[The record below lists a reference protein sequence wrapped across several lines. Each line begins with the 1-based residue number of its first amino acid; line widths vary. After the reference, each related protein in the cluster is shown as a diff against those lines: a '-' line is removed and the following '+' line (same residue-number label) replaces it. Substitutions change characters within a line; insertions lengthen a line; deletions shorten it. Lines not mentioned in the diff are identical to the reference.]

1 MLTLEKIRI
10 FKEFRGD
17 IDSFGRSGRAAA
29 NGDMDDNDFYLID
42 SLVHDYFLIY
52 SNLASQEYGAS
63 FMIRLG
69 ELCDQSE
76 ISMVLMEFKNIKN
89 GAW

>member
-17 IDSFGRSGRAAA
+17 IDSFGRSGREVA

-52 SNLASQEYGAS
+52 SNLASQEYGAD
-63 FMIRLG
+63 FMKKLG
-69 ELCDQSE
+69 ELCGQSE

-89 GAW
+89 GVW